1 MKSLKIRK
9 NRDKFAYGEIDL
21 NNLNQLLKEEVD
33 EDRGMDV
40 DEATE
45 LAKESINKEEVEY
58 YIVLYIKNEKVIG
71 YSIKTDNNTNTV
83 GQVPLKQIAK
93 CAILLEADG
102 IINMHNHPANNCS
115 FSYMDFNSLKWS
127 VRIIDE
133 IGVNLV
139 DSIIVTPDGRLLSL
153 NKVGLIEMYRSYF
166 VVYAGNE
173 DIYMNSLAEAFSEK
187 NFLRLKLKV
196 DVINKIIKE
205 HGNPGE
211 FKSAEEAIE
220 YFENWRDKDEERN

>member
-1 MKSLKIRK
+1 MKNLKIRK
-9 NRDKFAYGEIDL
+9 NKDKFAYGEIDL
-21 NNLNQLLKEEVD
+21 NDLNQLLKEEVD
-33 EDRGMDV
+33 ESIGMDI

-58 YIVLYIKNEKVIG
+58 YIVLYIKKEKVIG

-93 CAILLEADG
+93 CAILFEADG
-102 IINMHNHPANNCS
+102 IIYTHNHPVNNLS
-115 FSYMDFNSLKWS
+115 FSHPDYCNMTWTLRIMDEL
-127 VRIIDE
+127 
-133 IGVNLV
+133 GVKLM
-139 DSIIVTPDGRLLSL
+139 DSIIVTPDGGLLSL
-153 NKVGLIEMYRSYF
+153 NKVGLIGMYRSYF
-166 VVYAGNE
+166 VTYAGFE
-173 DIYMNSLAEAFSEK
+173 PMYMNSLAEAFSEK
-187 NFLRLKLKV
+187 NFLRMKLKV

-220 YFENWRDKDEERN
+220 YFEKWRDKYEECN

>member
-1 MKSLKIRK
+1 MKNLKIRK

-58 YIVLYIKNEKVIG
+58 YIVLYIKKEKVIG

-102 IINMHNHPANNCS
+102 IINMHNHP
-115 FSYMDFNSLKWS
+115 WS

-133 IGVNLV
+133 IGVELV
-139 DSIIVTPDGRLLSL
+139 DSIIVTPDGGLLSL